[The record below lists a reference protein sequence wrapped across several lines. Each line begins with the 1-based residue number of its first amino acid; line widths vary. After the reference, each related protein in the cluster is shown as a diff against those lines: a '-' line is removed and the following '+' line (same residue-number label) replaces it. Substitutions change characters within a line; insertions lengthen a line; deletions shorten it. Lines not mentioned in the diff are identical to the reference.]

1 MAFNIILKRV
11 GGAELDGGGRE
22 VYKDWHFWVQF
33 SPKMSSSVENMSV
46 ADIEKLL
53 ELRKEQDRKA
63 AEEKKRKEK
72 EERDRKD
79 KERRDRERVET
90 EEELAKAAKEL
101 EEEMEEEQGRADD
114 ADATPRARRS
124 LFGESE
130 EDEDSDEEEEPVPDE
145 TSDDPKEKA
154 WVVAHKENKS
164 AEIHLATARGNLTTA
179 LYKHGFAPSEE
190 ADKMLEQRRKELRK
204 AVGRLRTAR
213 VQDALLHTSV
223 VARRRIAAEEA
234 AAEQQGKADEREKL
248 ASAARKKG
256 AGGAPAPVEAWGGP
270 GAECDACRDA
280 KATCTWSLGNPKR
293 IQSCDRC
300 RSRKAGCKI
309 GGAPDPRSRV
319 LKTKVVNPGEAASE
333 DRPAKR
339 RRADAEAEAGGS
351 GVGSSGATT
360 GVGSGGVAT
369 GVGGGGN
376 AVGAGATK
384 EPSANTTIGQL
395 TRLVAAQSEHMARME
410 VQMGRM
416 VEGLERQMG
425 QLADQVERI
434 GNQVGRVAGVME
446 RAEGWSVSRGPG
458 RALGEERS
466 RSGSE
471 RRRASQLSG
480 PTIYIP

>member
-1 MAFNIILKRV
+1 
-11 GGAELDGGGRE
+11 
-22 VYKDWHFWVQF
+22 
-33 SPKMSSSVENMSV
+33 MSSSVENMSI

-53 ELRKEQDRKA
+53 ELRREQDRKA

-72 EERDRKD
+72 EERDRQD
-79 KERRDRERVET
+79 KERRDRERVEA

-101 EEEMEEEQGRADD
+101 EEEMEKEQGRAGD

-130 EDEDSDEEEEPVPDE
+130 EDESSDEDEGPEPDE
-145 TSDDPKEKA
+145 TSEDPKEKE
-154 WVVAHKENKS
+154 WVVAHKEVKS

-179 LYKHGFAPSEE
+179 IYKHGYAPSEA
-190 ADKMLEQRRKELRK
+190 ADKTLEQRRGELRS
-204 AVGRLRTAR
+204 AIARLRTAR
-213 VQDALLHTSV
+213 ASDAMLYTSV
-223 VARRRIAAEEA
+223 VVRRRRAAEKA
-234 AAEQQGKADEREKL
+234 AAEQQEKADGREKL
-248 ASAARKKG
+248 ASAARKKRTE
-256 AGGAPAPVEAWGGP
+256 GAPAPVEAWGGP
-270 GAECDACRDA
+270 GAVCDTCRDA

-339 RRADAEAEAGGS
+339 RRAEAEAEGS

-410 VQMGRM
+410 AQMGRM

-471 RRRASQLSG
+471 RRRAGQLSG